1 MIQTGFDNRVKIH
14 QIVENQ
20 LPSFILEENPN
31 ASEFLKQYYIS
42 QEYQG
47 GPVDISDNLD
57 QYLKLDNLT
66 PEVVVDSTILSNDIT
81 SSETTIQVSSTKGFP
96 NQYGLLKIDDEIITY
111 TGITATSFTGCI
123 RGFSGI
129 TNYHDNLTNELVFS
143 SSDSQSHSANSSI
156 QNLVAETQLM
166 KTDLIQPIF
175 IKEGLKGIE
184 QIESLPGINRYGS
197 DAVLNEVEDL
207 ANLNIGAI
215 AIFPVID
222 PTKKDNHGSEA
233 TNDNNFL
240 INEIKKIKAEFP
252 EMLLISDVALDPYTT
267 HGHDGILDESGY
279 VDNDKTLKILRDQSL
294 ILAEA
299 GADIIAPSDMMDG
312 RVGVIRDALEKNGF
326 INTIILSY
334 AAKYNSQFYGPFR
347 DAVGSSANL
356 GKSSKSSYQMAF
368 TNSDEALHE
377 VALDIKEGADIVM
390 VKPGMPYLDII
401 YRIKKE
407 FKIPTFA
414 YQVSGEYSMIKN
426 AIEKGWIDRGVML
439 ESLTSLKRAG
449 SDAILTYAA
458 KEISK
463 ELL

>member
-1 MIQTGFDNRVKIH
+1 MTTDRKF
-14 QIVENQ
+14 
-20 LPSFILEENPN
+20 PSTRLRR
-31 ASEFLKQYYIS
+31 LR
-42 QEYQG
+42 
-47 GPVDISDNLD
+47 L
-57 QYLKLDNLT
+57 
-66 PEVVVDSTILSNDIT
+66 
-81 SSETTIQVSSTKGFP
+81 
-96 NQYGLLKIDDEIITY
+96 
-111 TGITATSFTGCI
+111 
-123 RGFSGI
+123 
-129 TNYHDNLTNELVFS
+129 
-143 SSDSQSHSANSSI
+143 NSSI

-197 DAVLNEVEDL
+197 DTVLNEVEDL
-207 ANLNIGAI
+207 AKLNIGAI

-233 TNDNNFL
+233 INDNNFL

-312 RVGVIRDALEKNGF
+312 RVGVIRDVLEKNGF

-407 FKIPTFA
+407 FKIPVFA